1 MNHKDTLKVQALLER
16 IAELTAKYEDK
27 IADIRADFTLAVEEL
42 QNEIKRL
49 GEENE
54 NVKSENEA
62 LKKGTEDV
70 VEKE

>member
-1 MNHKDTLKVQALLER
+1 LNHKDTLKVQALLER

-27 IADIRADFTLAVEEL
+27 IADVRADFTLAVEEF
-42 QNEIKRL
+42 QAEIKRL